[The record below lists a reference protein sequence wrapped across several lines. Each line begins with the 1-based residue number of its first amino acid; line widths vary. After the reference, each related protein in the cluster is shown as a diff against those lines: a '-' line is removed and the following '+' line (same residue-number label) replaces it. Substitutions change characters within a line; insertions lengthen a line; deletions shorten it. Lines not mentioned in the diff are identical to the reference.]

1 MTDFITYDTVKT
13 KYWHVL
19 SDGRIQCDVCPR
31 FCKLHEG
38 QRGLCFVRQN
48 LNNEIVMTS
57 YGRSSGFA
65 IDPIEKKPLNHFLP
79 GSSVFSFG
87 TAGCNLACKF
97 CQNWDISKS
106 REMDTLMSKA
116 SPEAIARAACEHGCK
131 SVAYTYNDPVDDYL
145 APVGAPEN
153 LVRAA
158 VLEAV
163 RRPGRIDVRCQDDP
177 ALPWA
182 FVYDPALDPTVDE
195 EVVRFERFWGFV
207 HELQVEHANTARDPR
222 IAVPFVLKAA
232 ACPRVDSARSA
243 RQDDRTL
250 HGSAVTSGRLDWI
263 DDAEKLRTALR
274 ELDGDGLYVLGHAGS
289 GDSGAP
295 SDRWIQFDGAK
306 VYVSDLLRAPRPA
319 RSERQALVFLNAC
332 ESAAIEEWDE
342 CTLPGAL
349 LKRHADRITLI
360 GTTAEVPRLLAM
372 AFAKEFWRRF
382 LGGST
387 AGEALLDTR
396 VCLLREY
403 TNPFG
408 LLYTLHGKADTHL
421 RAPDETT
428 DVGVVAREERVVA
441 RPLAASFAEVC
452 TDPRKIE
459 MFVYSAG
466 VPRSL
471 VYVHQS
477 PLKAWESV
485 CDVARR
491 FGRTEALTAVVV
503 EYYPRVF
510 DVVSTRS
517 V

>member
-1 MTDFITYDTVKT
+1 MIGGRKPSEAALVPRTRDAVEIEIMPLDDKTVEVFVTLPAWEGEALTALRAAMPEPEPRVQVQHRASWRAIRAEREKIRAHIAKVFKT
-13 KYWHVL
+13 
-19 SDGRIQCDVCPR
+19 PR
-31 FCKLHEG
+31 Y
-38 QRGLCFVRQN
+38 
-48 LNNEIVMTS
+48 TS
-57 YGRSSGFA
+57 
-65 IDPIEKKPLNHFLP
+65 LLP
-79 GSSVFSFG
+79 ESF
-87 TAGCNLACKF
+87 TALDETLTAEALAGV
-97 CQNWDISKS
+97 
-106 REMDTLMSKA
+106 
-116 SPEAIARAACEHGCK
+116 ARAGRALF
-131 SVAYTYNDPVDDYL
+131 DLLFQPIDDYL